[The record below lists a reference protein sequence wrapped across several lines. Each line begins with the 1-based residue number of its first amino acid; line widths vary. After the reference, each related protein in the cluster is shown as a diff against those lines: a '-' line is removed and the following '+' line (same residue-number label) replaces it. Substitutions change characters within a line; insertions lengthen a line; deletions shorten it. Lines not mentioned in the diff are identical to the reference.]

1 MFRVFFCMSDAF
13 GSRSKRRKEWCTGS
27 VPSLSRD
34 RGSLRDTRPQ
44 TKMQRL
50 DWSLSRKVTQDIK
63 TQPQINHYHQTPS
76 ASPRHDPPCSTCFP
90 THPPSL
96 GHMTRFTLSHH
107 YAERMRPWRRT
118 VRTRAWAERT
128 PCKRSTLIP
137 WFTSLWSI
145 ARSLRSL
152 IMVKRWPPGTDEP
165 SRSHPFPAVSTPVVP
180 HSIPTASKSMMWTGV
195 KWHGTTGER
204 HGRRELGM

>member
-1 MFRVFFCMSDAF
+1 MIILFSMSLTSLIVCLSALTGTF
-13 GSRSKRRKEWCTGS
+13 LCREGSEHSAERI
-27 VPSLSRD
+27 
-34 RGSLRDTRPQ
+34 LRDTRPQ

-118 VRTRAWAERT
+118 VRTRAWAEWGDRWT
-128 PCKRSTLIP
+128 QPRNRRNRGWGRVAPSSLTHFRSV
-137 WFTSLWSI
+137 TSFFGSE
-145 ARSLRSL
+145 RC
-152 IMVKRWPPGTDEP
+152 V
-165 SRSHPFPAVSTPVVP
+165 VSEG
-180 HSIPTASKSMMWTGV
+180 AGGK
-195 KWHGTTGER
+195 
-204 HGRRELGM
+204 